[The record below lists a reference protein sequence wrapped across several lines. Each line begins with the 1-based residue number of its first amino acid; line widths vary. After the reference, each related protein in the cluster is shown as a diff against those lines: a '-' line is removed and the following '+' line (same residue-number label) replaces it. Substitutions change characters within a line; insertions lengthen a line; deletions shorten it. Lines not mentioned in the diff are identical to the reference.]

1 MDSHI
6 NENKIMNNTP
16 SGIQLT
22 TKLLKHQNLLLL
34 KKIANIIG
42 VPEEDLLD
50 EYWKVNYYSPK
61 ITISK
66 NSETIQK
73 YMIR

>member
-1 MDSHI
+1 
-6 NENKIMNNTP
+6 MNHTP
-16 SGIQLT
+16 TGIQLT
-22 TKLLKHQNLLLL
+22 TQLLKHQNYLLL
-34 KKIANIIG
+34 KKIATIIG

-66 NSETIQK
+66 KSETIQK

>member
-1 MDSHI
+1 
-6 NENKIMNNTP
+6 MNHTP

-22 TKLLKHQNLLLL
+22 TQLLKHQNLLLL
-34 KKIANIIG
+34 KKIATIIDI
-42 VPEEDLLD
+42 PEEDLLD

-61 ITISK
+61 ITTSK
-66 NSETIQK
+66 KNETIQK

>member
-1 MDSHI
+1 M
-6 NENKIMNNTP
+6 KNTP

-22 TKLLKHQNLLLL
+22 TQLLKHQNLLLL
-34 KKIANIIG
+34 KKIATIIG

>member
-1 MDSHI
+1 
-6 NENKIMNNTP
+6 MNNTP

-22 TKLLKHQNLLLL
+22 TQLLKHQNLLLL
-34 KKIANIIG
+34 KKIATIIG